1 MFEKAARLKLRFSTP
16 TGLLTTED
24 LWDLPLENGRANLN
38 DIARAVSKQIK
49 ETQEESFVSPRS
61 SVNTELDLQLDIL
74 KHVIKVRQDEA
85 QSKLLAKQKRE
96 QRQKILALIDQ
107 KKEDALS
114 AKSADELEKL
124 LSELGE

>member
-114 AKSADELEKL
+114 SKSADELEKL
-124 LSELGE
+124 LDELGE